1 VATYFAVGISAKVR
15 CTYVQP
21 GQGRIPRAPGRLSHS
36 CRIVHAQSLGVRVH
50 RTRDDRCSCKRDAG
64 SPLRSSPVH
73 VGRLRLHSACI
84 NPRDRPREAPPSAM
98 PNAARRRA
106 PRARTAAQGRDGES
120 REKDRTRPTKKR
132 REDGGGRN
140 AGSRSERRV
149 RRDYLQGM
157 PLDQA
162 TRTMSAKWVL
172 IHPIGHIDRITLYL
186 TRPTSSGFLNKYLLD
201 LTIVRRHRER
211 ERSLISENLAFT
223 NFLLPHD

>member
-1 VATYFAVGISAKVR
+1 VTTYFVLGISAKVR

-98 PNAARRRA
+98 PNAARRCA
-106 PRARTAAQGRDGES
+106 PTAAYS
-120 REKDRTRPTKKR
+120 VRTRR
-132 REDGGGRN
+132 RKLG
-140 AGSRSERRV
+140 ERPDEV
-149 RRDYLQGM
+149 DEEARRTPEEEM
-157 PLDQA
+157 
-162 TRTMSAKWVL
+162 
-172 IHPIGHIDRITLYL
+172 
-186 TRPTSSGFLNKYLLD
+186 
-201 LTIVRRHRER
+201 
-211 ERSLISENLAFT
+211 
-223 NFLLPHD
+223 

>member
-1 VATYFAVGISAKVR
+1 MATYFVLGISAKVR

-50 RTRDDRCSCKRDAG
+50 RTRDDRCSCKRDVAG

-106 PRARTAAQGRDGES
+106 RRARANSCARARRRKPGERLDEADEKAAGEEMQGHEARD
-120 REKDRTRPTKKR
+120 
-132 REDGGGRN
+132 
-140 AGSRSERRV
+140 V
-149 RRDYLQGM
+149 RRLSPRDAARLRVGQ
-157 PLDQA
+157 
-162 TRTMSAKWVL
+162 
-172 IHPIGHIDRITLYL
+172 
-186 TRPTSSGFLNKYLLD
+186 RPPN
-201 LTIVRRHRER
+201 EC
-211 ERSLISENLAFT
+211 
-223 NFLLPHD
+223 

>member
-1 VATYFAVGISAKVR
+1 MRFASVATYFVLGIGAKVR

-36 CRIVHAQSLGVRVH
+36 CRIVHAQSPGLRVH

-98 PNAARRRA
+98 SNAARRRA

-132 REDGGGRN
+132 G
-140 AGSRSERRV
+140 ERRRKKCRGHEARGV
-149 RRDYLQGM
+149 RRLSPRGCRSM
-157 PLDQA
+157 A
-162 TRTMSAKWVL
+162 TATVFAKWML
-172 IHPIGHIDRITLYL
+172 IRPIGH
-186 TRPTSSGFLNKYLLD
+186 S
-201 LTIVRRHRER
+201 RE
-211 ERSLISENLAFT
+211 ISIRLAQYRV
-223 NFLLPHD
+223 

>member
-1 VATYFAVGISAKVR
+1 MATYFVLGISAKVR

-50 RTRDDRCSCKRDAG
+50 RTRDDRCSCKRYAG

-98 PNAARRRA
+98 PNVARRRA

-120 REKDRTRPTKKR
+120 REKDRTRPTKKCR
-132 REDGGGRN
+132 ATVRET
-140 AGSRSERRV
+140 RSPIISKGCRS
-149 RRDYLQGM
+149 
-157 PLDQA
+157 
-162 TRTMSAKWVL
+162 TRTASAKWVL
-172 IHPIGHIDRITLYL
+172 MHPIRHICKSGNLYL
-186 TRPTSSGFLNKYLLD
+186 SCP
-201 LTIVRRHRER
+201 
-211 ERSLISENLAFT
+211 ISRMSILK
-223 NFLLPHD
+223 